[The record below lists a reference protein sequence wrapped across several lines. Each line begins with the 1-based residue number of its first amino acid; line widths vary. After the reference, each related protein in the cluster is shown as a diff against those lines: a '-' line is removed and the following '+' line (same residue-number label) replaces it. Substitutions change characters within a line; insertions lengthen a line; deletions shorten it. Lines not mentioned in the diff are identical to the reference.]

1 MKNKELRSY
10 EGSITIETREDE
22 PAKIVGHAAV
32 FNTIS
37 ENLGW
42 FREIIRPGAF
52 DGVLENDVRAL
63 FNHDSNKVL
72 GRTKSGTLTLEV
84 DEKGLR
90 YVINPPDTTIAKDLM
105 KSIERGDI
113 NQSSFGFI
121 VEKDEWEEQENGEDL
136 RIIHKVKRLFDV
148 SPVTFPAYP
157 DTDVAKRSHDHFVDV
172 NKKEQKDEFDYEL
185 HKNKVNQVITI
196 KSKER

>member
-1 MKNKELRSY
+1 MNKEIRSY
-10 EGSITIETREDE
+10 EGSIEIETRGDE

-32 FNTIS
+32 FNKIS

-52 DGVLENDVRAL
+52 DSVMEDDVRAL

-72 GRTKSGTLTLEV
+72 GRTKSGTLSLEV
-84 DEKGLR
+84 DEQGLR
-90 YVINPPDTTIAKDLM
+90 YVINPPDTTIAKDLI

-121 VEKDEWEEQENGEDL
+121 VEKDEWEEKEGEDL
-136 RIIHKVKRLFDV
+136 RIIHKFKRLFDV

-157 DTDVAKRSHDHFVDV
+157 DTDVAKRSLEQYKDEH
-172 NKKEQKDEFDYEL
+172 KPEGPAQKDEFDYEL
-185 HKNKVNQVITI
+185 HKQKITQI
-196 KSKER
+196 LTLKTK

>member
-157 DTDVAKRSHDHFVDV
+157 DTDVAKRSHDQFAEEH
-172 NKKEQKDEFDYEL
+172 KEEVKDEFDYEL
-185 HKNKVNQVITI
+185 HKNKVNQILTI